1 MLVMRLLKAIMLLA
15 QGPLRAPEGY
25 TNFLCSDC
33 IFSSFF
39 IPPSLPK
46 RVVQV
51 SLFGVGKVSLAVSL
65 LCAASR
71 LHLLWE
77 RRKQG
82 NRSEMPFISV
92 GTQIKS

>member
-1 MLVMRLLKAIMLLA
+1 MLVMRLLKVIMWLA
-15 QGPLRAPEGY
+15 QSPLRAPEGY

-39 IPPSLPK
+39 TPSPLPK
-46 RVVQV
+46 RVVLF
-51 SLFGVGKVSLAVSL
+51 SLFGVGNVSLAVSL
-65 LCAASR
+65 LCSASR

-82 NRSEMPFISV
+82 IC
-92 GTQIKS
+92 